1 MASVHC
7 EAEADAYTLGQ
18 VAAGLTNGG
27 IITGVHHSNGLVSAY
42 GAVPHLAYAAGH
54 GVSNVAN
61 TVGISG
67 LAPAAIPAVP
77 GLYAGAGRYAANSA
91 GVVHLAKRSA
101 EPEAEAYY
109 GYYGLPYSYGYSGYP
124 YAHTAYSYYGKRSA
138 EPEAD
143 AEAYYNFGYYGHP
156 YSYGYSGY
164 PYVPS
169 YYGKRS
175 ADAKAYTPYQVAAGL
190 PVANAYATGHPHN
203 VGYVAYTSYPTSTY
217 AAYAAYPGYASHYYG

>member
-124 YAHTAYSYYGKRSA
+124 YAHTA
-138 EPEAD
+138 
-143 AEAYYNFGYYGHP
+143 F
-156 YSYGYSGY
+156 
-164 PYVPS
+164 S